1 MGSEYVFMSYSD
13 DVAEAEV
20 RHMRSRIISRM
31 KSLAFSAGNLMEAPL
46 RLSSV

>member
-1 MGSEYVFMSYSD
+1 MSYSD

-31 KSLAFSAGNLMEAPL
+31 KSLAFSAGNWLHLFVASAPQQQRLM
-46 RLSSV
+46 V